1 MPLGEGLTSLVIER
15 KTPVLFSTLEE
26 QQDHHVVDVG
36 PKSESWLGVP
46 IMAGDAAS
54 GSWSSSRCSR
64 TPTASATSTCSRRSP
79 SSMGVA
85 LENARLFDE
94 TKRLLAETD
103 ERAAE
108 LAIINEVQ
116 RALAAETTAQRM
128 YEILGEKVHDAF
140 DAQVVDVAILDRAGE
155 HLRFAYSVERG
166 VVQTVGDIPVIGARR
181 RVLETQAPLLIS
193 DHVAEQLVALGQPAA
208 IQGEVPKTA
217 LWAPLIAGDDAF
229 GVISV
234 QNLDREGAFDERQVG
249 LLTTLASSLSV
260 ALENAR
266 LLEETRQR
274 AAELATV
281 NEIGQAVSA
290 QLDLAPLIELVGSE
304 LRATFDADIVY
315 VALLDTE
322 RGHHHVPVL
331 HRGRYLR
338 AAGRR
343 SVSGRA

>member
-1 MPLGEGLTSLVIER
+1 
-15 KTPVLFSTLEE
+15 
-26 QQDHHVVDVG
+26 
-36 PKSESWLGVP
+36 
-46 IMAGDAAS
+46 MAGDAVDRVI
-54 GSWSSSRCSR
+54 GPRDLRSR
-64 TPTASATSTCSRRSP
+64 TPSASATSDLLSTVA

-322 RGHHHVPVL
+322 RGLITFPYYIEDGISEPQEPIRLGEGLTSRILQSRQPLLLGRSGRLRAGGERRDWHDQPVL
-331 HRGRYLR
+331 
-338 AAGRR
+338 
-343 SVSGRA
+343 SGRSRPRRG

>member
-1 MPLGEGLTSLVIER
+1 
-15 KTPVLFSTLEE
+15 
-26 QQDHHVVDVG
+26 
-36 PKSESWLGVP
+36 
-46 IMAGDAAS
+46 
-54 GSWSSSRCSR
+54 
-64 TPTASATSTCSRRSP
+64 
-79 SSMGVA
+79 
-85 LENARLFDE
+85 
-94 TKRLLAETD
+94 
-103 ERAAE
+103 
-108 LAIINEVQ
+108 
-116 RALAAETTAQRM
+116 M

-166 VVQTVGDIPVIGARR
+166 VVQTVSDIPVIGARR
-181 RVLETQAPLLIS
+181 RVLETQASLLMS

-304 LRATFDADIVY
+304 LRATFEADIVY
-315 VALLDTE
+315 VALLDAE
-322 RGHHHVPVL
+322 RRAVITFPYYIEDGVHEPQTAHAL
-331 HRGRYLR
+331 GEGLTSRILSRGSRCCSD
-338 AAGRR
+338 AAADYERVAGL
-343 SVSGRA
+343 